1 MSNTNISTAV
11 GSIPDQDRLVST
23 SEKDAAQF
31 NIDWNT
37 IQHEQ
42 PTINIGTLGHVA
54 HGKSTIIKALTGIST
69 GKYEKEKE
77 KSMTIYLGYANI
89 KIWKCTNPECPRPQC
104 YKATKSEIKDGVT
117 CDRLNCNAP
126 MTLVQHASFVDCP
139 GHEALSSTA
148 LTGAAVMD
156 AALIT
161 TAATEPCPQPQASEH
176 LAAAEV
182 LGVNH
187 FIIVQNKLDLVQ
199 RIRADQHREEIERF
213 VRGSRAEKAP
223 VIPISAQLGI
233 NMDILCDQ
241 LANIPKPTRDLTK
254 PPLMVI
260 IRSFDVNLPG
270 MEDFTKLV
278 GGVVGGTLLQGVLKV
293 GQQVEIRP
301 GLVVEE
307 KQKDGTKK
315 IKVRPLKTTITSISS
330 EKTPLTSAVPGGLIG
345 LGTNIDPSIA
355 KRNGLSGQIVS
366 APESAPPI
374 WAKIQARIVVVRGGK
389 SLKTD
394 ESVRVQSGGAVV
406 PATVISAKGGKALL
420 RLSQPIAAETRARLA
435 IARSDKGVWRLAA
448 MAILEQGVE
457 AEMLE

>member
-1 MSNTNISTAV
+1 
-11 GSIPDQDRLVST
+11 
-23 SEKDAAQF
+23 
-31 NIDWNT
+31 
-37 IQHEQ
+37 
-42 PTINIGTLGHVA
+42 
-54 HGKSTIIKALTGIST
+54 
-69 GKYEKEKE
+69 
-77 KSMTIYLGYANI
+77 
-89 KIWKCTNPECPRPQC
+89 
-104 YKATKSEIKDGVT
+104 
-117 CDRLNCNAP
+117 
-126 MTLVQHASFVDCP
+126 
-139 GHEALSSTA
+139 
-148 LTGAAVMD
+148 MD

-187 FIIVQNKLDLVQ
+187 FIVVQNKLDLVQ
-199 RIRADQHREEIERF
+199 RKRADQHREEIERF

-233 NMDILCDQ
+233 NMDILCDY

-260 IRSFDVNLPG
+260 VRSFDVNLPG
-270 MEDFTKLV
+270 IEDFSKLV
-278 GGVVGGTLLQGVLKV
+278 GGIVGGTLLQGVLKV
-293 GQQVEIRP
+293 GQEVEVRP

-315 IKVRPLKTTITSISS
+315 IKVKPLKTTITSISS

-345 LGTNIDPSIA
+345 LGTNLDPSIA

-366 APESAPPI
+366 APEAAPPI
-374 WAKIQARIVVVRGGK
+374 WATIQARIVVVRGGK
-389 SLKTD
+389 SLKAD

-420 RLSQPIAAETRARLA
+420 RLSHPIAAETQARLA

-448 MAILEQGVE
+448 MAILEQGEE
-457 AEMLE
+457 AEMMA